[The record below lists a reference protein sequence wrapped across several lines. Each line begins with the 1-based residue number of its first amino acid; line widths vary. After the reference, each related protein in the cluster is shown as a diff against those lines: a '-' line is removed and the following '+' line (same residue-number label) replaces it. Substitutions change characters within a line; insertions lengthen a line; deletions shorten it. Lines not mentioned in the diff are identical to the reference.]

1 MKRISDIRTALETIP
16 DVFYDR
22 DPEDASRG
30 NQAGVRSIWEGR
42 MEVEFVDAVAPSEE
56 TLESEVSI
64 PHFEELLEYGAEI
77 DLDLIRDV
85 MGGTAGS
92 DIQRSV
98 QVRGVD
104 ALAWYVTFHV
114 RGAQWGI
121 YMPLSSI
128 AFMIGRVFSSINA
141 APEDLLKLA
150 VRSLHQHELFHFAM
164 DYASSQ
170 VEILTKR
177 PCHKPA
183 RSLRDERY
191 NYIVLEER
199 LANANMIRSFWG
211 RRLRGKT
218 QALRDFVSMQPP
230 GYRDAPQST
239 EGTAFRQDCDLL
251 AGRYVN
257 SVGEHSHQALSG
269 LDGVGVLSRMPV
281 DWRYCPIHVISDE
294 HTCGLD
300 SRWLD
305 LFQRIEAV
313 AESERFRKYLSRMP
327 KPVQANWEEVKSRL
341 SHTTAGAGLD
351 FKFWKRTTEGSIYS
365 VRLSRQHRAHLV
377 VDRKTRGWTAVDL
390 GTHSAMGHG

>member
-1 MKRISDIRTALETIP
+1 MKRISHIRTALETVP
-16 DVFYDR
+16 DVFYDF
-22 DPEDASRG
+22 DPEEASRG
-30 NQAGVRSIWEGR
+30 NQGGVRAIWEGQ
-42 MEVEFVDAVAPSEE
+42 MEAEFADTVAPSEE
-56 TLESEVSI
+56 SLESEVSI
-64 PHFEELLEYGAEI
+64 PQFEELFEYGAEI

-85 MGGTAGS
+85 MGGTAGN

-104 ALAWYVTFHV
+104 ALAWYVSFHM

-121 YMPLSSI
+121 YIPLSSI

-150 VRSLHQHELFHFAM
+150 VRSLHQHEMFHFAM

-170 VEILTKR
+170 IEILTKR
-177 PCHKPA
+177 PCHKPS
-183 RSLRDERY
+183 RSLRDERC
-191 NYIVLEER
+191 NYIVLEEQ

-211 RRLRGKT
+211 RSLRGKT
-218 QALRDFVSMQPP
+218 QALRSFVSMQPR

-239 EGTAFRQDCDLL
+239 DGTAFRQDCDLL
-251 AGRYVN
+251 VGRYVN
-257 SVGEHSHQALSG
+257 SVGEHSEQALSG
-269 LDGVGVLSRMPV
+269 LDGIGVLPRMPV
-281 DWRYCPIHVISDE
+281 DWRYCPIHLISDE

-313 AESERFRKYLSRMP
+313 VESTTFRKNLSRMP
-327 KPVQANWEEVKSRL
+327 KPVQATWEEVKSRL
-341 SHTTAGAGLD
+341 SQTTAGAGLD
-351 FKFWKRTTEGSIYS
+351 FKFWKRTTGGSVYS

-377 VDRKTRGWTAVDL
+377 IDRETRGWTAVDV
-390 GTHSAMGHG
+390 GTHSVMGHG